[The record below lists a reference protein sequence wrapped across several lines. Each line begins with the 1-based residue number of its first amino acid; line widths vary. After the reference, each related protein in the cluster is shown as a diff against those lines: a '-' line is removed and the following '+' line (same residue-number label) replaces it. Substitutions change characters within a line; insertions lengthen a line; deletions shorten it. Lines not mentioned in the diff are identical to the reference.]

1 MEPDPPQPVGEL
13 PFKDVQESDWYYDA
27 VKFAYEQG
35 LLFGTGE
42 TVFSPNQSLT
52 RGMAVT
58 VLYRMAGEPETD
70 ADVPFTDLRNGSY
83 YEKAVRWAYS
93 KGIIAG
99 RTEENFAPNAFI
111 TRQELATLLYHYS
124 GGSAGQDSLT
134 AFKDSGKISG
144 YALPALCWAV
154 ENGIVSGKGNG
165 ILDPLSKATRA
176 ETASMLRK
184 FLTILS

>member
-1 MEPDPPQPVGEL
+1 MEKL
-13 PFKDVQESDWYYDA
+13 PFTDVQERDWYYEA
-27 VKFAYEQG
+27 VKSAYEQE

-99 RTEENFAPNAFI
+99 RTEASFAPNAFI

-124 GGSAGQDSLT
+124 GSSTAEGALT
-134 AFKDSGKISG
+134 AFKDHGKVSG
-144 YALPALCWAV
+144 YARPALCWAV
-154 ENGIVSGKGNG
+154 ESGIVSGKGNG
-165 ILDPLSKATRA
+165 VLDPIGKATRA
-176 ETASMLRK
+176 EAASMLVK
-184 FLTILS
+184 LGAIL